1 MYLEADEPETRPGQ
15 QAPVNSFDQKF
26 LDLAKRDP
34 NNPSLP
40 CYQTFKKGTAKTK
53 QSILISAGVRL
64 GFMSTPEIA
73 NMLSGDDLH
82 LETMADRKSA
92 LFAIIPAEKKDF
104 NFLAAMMFTQLFNVL
119 YRYGNVINEKSWLLT
134 KGDTVALRSKP
145 FVAGTKTEQ
154 DEKEETAGEIQ
165 ESSARR

>member
-15 QAPVNSFDQKF
+15 KAEATEFDKKF
-26 LDLAKRDP
+26 LRLLDP
-34 NNPSLP
+34 KDPAFDPTNPALP

-119 YRYGNVINEKSWLLT
+119 L
-134 KGDTVALRSKP
+134 
-145 FVAGTKTEQ
+145 
-154 DEKEETAGEIQ
+154 
-165 ESSARR
+165 

>member
-1 MYLEADEPETRPGQ
+1 
-15 QAPVNSFDQKF
+15 
-26 LDLAKRDP
+26 
-34 NNPSLP
+34 
-40 CYQTFKKGTAKTK
+40 
-53 QSILISAGVRL
+53 
-64 GFMSTPEIA
+64 MSTPEIA

-119 YRYGNVINEKSWLLT
+119 YRYGNVVNEKSWLLT

-154 DEKEETAGEIQ
+154 DEKEELIRRQEKYKKAVLEDDNERMEKDPEFKEAFEAG
-165 ESSARR
+165 